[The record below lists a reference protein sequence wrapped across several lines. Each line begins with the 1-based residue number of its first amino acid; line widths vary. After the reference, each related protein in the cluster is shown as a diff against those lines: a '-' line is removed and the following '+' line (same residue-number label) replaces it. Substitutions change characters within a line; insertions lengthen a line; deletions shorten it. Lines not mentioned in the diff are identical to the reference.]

1 MEIDRGPQPPPRRG
15 PSWAPAVLAGLLGAA
30 LAIIVGVAFVLPQL
44 RFDDPGGGATP
55 SPTGTAIAGSP
66 GVQPSPTFV
75 RPTPTP
81 VPTPLIYYV
90 KSGDSLHSI
99 AREFG
104 TTARSIAFWN
114 RDRYPSLDPE
124 SEQYAPDRI
133 GVGWTFRLIPN
144 HVYDE
149 DAEPSLPPTVS
160 SPSPGP
166 SSGPATPVPTGPAGV
181 VSHGPRGTDSVAL
194 TLDMGGRLD
203 PAVEIMDWL
212 VEHRV
217 KATIFPTGKLGS
229 TAEIGREVLRIV
241 RDHPDLFDLGNH
253 SWDHPSFTELT
264 AAQMADQLWRTEE
277 ALAPL
282 AGQSTHPWFRP
293 PFGAWTRAVREG
305 VGAAGWR
312 SLVMWDIDT
321 IDWRPTSE
329 GGPTATDIEAKV
341 LANAQGG
348 SIVLMHLGGW
358 HTLEALP
365 GIVDGLAEKGLR
377 PVTLEEM
384 LGG

>member
-1 MEIDRGPQPPPRRG
+1 MEIDPGPQPPPRRG
-15 PSWAPAVLAGLLGAA
+15 RSWASAAFAGLLGAA
-30 LAIIVGVAFVLPQL
+30 LAVLVGVALVLPQL
-44 RFDDPGGGATP
+44 QLRFGAPGASP
-55 SPTGTAIAGSP
+55 SPTGTAIPGSAGP
-66 GVQPSPTFV
+66 EPSRTFV

-81 VPTPLIYYV
+81 VPTPLTYFV
-90 KSGDSLHSI
+90 KSGDSLNSI
-99 AREFG
+99 ADEFG

-133 GVGWTFRLIPN
+133 GVGWTFSLIPN
-144 HVYDE
+144 AVYDE
-149 DAEPSLPPTVS
+149 DAEPSLPPTAA
-160 SPSPGP
+160 SPSPAP
-166 SSGPATPVPTGPAGV
+166 SAGPATPFPTGPADV
-181 VSHGPRGTDSVAL
+181 VSHGPRGTDEVAL

-212 VEHRV
+212 VDHRV
-217 KATIFPTGKLGS
+217 KATIFPTGELGS
-229 TAEIGREVLRIV
+229 TTEIGREVLRIV
-241 RDHPDLFDLGNH
+241 RDHPDLFELGNH

-277 ALAPL
+277 AIATLG
-282 AGQSTHPWFRP
+282 GQSTRPWFRP
-293 PFGAWTRAVREG
+293 PFGAWTRAVRDG

-321 IDWRPTSE
+321 IDWRPASE

-365 GIVDGLAEKGLR
+365 GIADGLAEKGLR
-377 PVTLEEM
+377 AVTLEEM